1 MPLTTPSHKNLL
13 VSETDVKANAFIDG
27 NVDAGDLRKAIS
39 LSQDLYLHP
48 LLSTGLYDDLLK
60 KVHCD
65 ELTDDDVYLLEVFIV
80 KILALYAASELNLFS
95 TYRQKQYGVGRQDDE
110 QQNFNVA
117 EIGEA
122 KSISSE
128 NKTRAE
134 AIADRMIKYIQAN
147 KSKYPAYQNCL
158 SECSAD
164 IPGQK
169 RASSFP
175 IFVK

>member
-13 VSETDVKANAFIDG
+13 VSEADVKENAFIDG

-60 KVHCD
+60 KVH
-65 ELTDDDVYLLEVFIV
+65 TDSLNSDDVYLLEVFIIKV
-80 KILALYAASELNLFS
+80 LSLYAASELNLFS
-95 TYRQKQYGVGRQDDE
+95 TYRQKQHGVGRQEAE

-128 NKTRAE
+128 NKNRAD

-147 KSKYPAYQNCL
+147 KSKYPAYNDCV

-164 IPGQK
+164 ISGQRK
-169 RASSFP
+169 ASSFP